1 MEPAD
6 LKRFIGQYLI
16 SYEEEARQNKV
27 EFKLTSEGGEFPVLL
42 DKEEMKRVLDNLFT
56 NTIHYRRHPHS
67 NVVISLRRVERST
80 VVEFIFSDDGP
91 GVPKK
96 AWTACLRAF
105 TGWMG
110 PGVILGKAAE
120 SDWLL

>member
-1 MEPAD
+1 MRRRPD
-6 LKRFIGQYLI
+6 KIRM
-16 SYEEEARQNKV
+16 

-42 DKEEMKRVLDNLFT
+42 DKEEMKTRAGQPVYQYHTL
-56 NTIHYRRHPHS
+56 PQASHS

-91 GVPKK
+91 GCRKK

-110 PGVILGKAAE
+110 PGG
-120 SDWLL
+120 